1 MLYYISLGTLFNEHP
16 EFYRHCFAAF
26 ANSMYQVV
34 LSVGHKTPL
43 SSLGDIPP
51 KFIVQNYVPQLEIL
65 QRANVFISHGGMNSV
80 SEALYYGVP
89 LLVIPQSADQP
100 WVAKRVAQLGA
111 GKLLPR
117 TRATPGLHPARSNVS
132 PVRSL
137 PIPLMPRP
145 ACTSVKPCD
154 RPGDTSAPPTK
165 SSALSSTPLITPRQQ
180 PPQGARCSCKNS
192 PPYE

>member
-1 MLYYISLGTLFNEHP
+1 
-16 EFYRHCFAAF
+16 
-26 ANSMYQVV
+26 MYQVV

-117 TRATPGLHPARSNVS
+117 TRATPGTLQRITGEILTNPSYAQASVHIGETLRQAGGYQCAADEIQRFILNASHYTPPAAASRGKVLLQKLA
-132 PVRSL
+132 SL
-137 PIPLMPRP
+137 
-145 ACTSVKPCD
+145 
-154 RPGDTSAPPTK
+154 
-165 SSALSSTPLITPRQQ
+165 
-180 PPQGARCSCKNS
+180 
-192 PPYE
+192 

>member
-1 MLYYISLGTLFNEHP
+1 MLFYISLGTLFNEHP

-117 TRATPGLHPARSNVS
+117 TRATPGTLQRITGEILTNPSYAQASVHIGETLRQAGGYQCAADEIQLFILNTSHNTPPASTSRGEVLLQKLA
-132 PVRSL
+132 SL
-137 PIPLMPRP
+137 
-145 ACTSVKPCD
+145 
-154 RPGDTSAPPTK
+154 
-165 SSALSSTPLITPRQQ
+165 
-180 PPQGARCSCKNS
+180 
-192 PPYE
+192 